1 MHLEGKRKLSRLK
14 EKRRETVIEKWKKGK
29 AVLKMARGK
38 TAWWKTARGKTAR
51 RNGQDHNRRGV
62 NHQLEK
68 W

>member
-38 TAWWKTARGKTAR
+38 TACGENGEGENGQEKRTRPQPARG
-51 RNGQDHNRRGV
+51 
-62 NHQLEK
+62 
-68 W
+68 